1 MDHGESSYRRFLEG
15 DQTAFDSIVSTYRP
29 GLILFINR
37 FVRNLETAEDIA
49 IDVFVEVLI
58 HPKRYHFQASL
69 KTYLYMIGRSR
80 ALDALRRGKCLPT
93 TELPGDLAA
102 EEELEETVFRDQR
115 KRALRSAL
123 AELPEQMQ
131 QAVYL
136 VYFEDMGYAEAA
148 AVMQKSRKQID
159 NLLCRAKAALRDKLG
174 KEWEIL

>member
-15 DQTAFDSIVSTYRP
+15 DETAFDSIVSTYRP

-37 FVRNLETAEDIA
+37 FVRSLETAEDIA

-69 KTYLYMIGRSR
+69 KTYLYMLGRSR
-80 ALDALRRGKCLPT
+80 ALDTLRRGKCLPT
-93 TELPGDLAA
+93 TELPEDLADEA
-102 EEELEETVFRDQR
+102 ELEETIFRDAR

-136 VYFEDMGYAEAA
+136 VYFEDMGYEEAA

-159 NLLCRAKAALRDKLG
+159 NLLYRAKAALRDKLG
-174 KEWEIL
+174 KEWEIQ

>member
-1 MDHGESSYRRFLEG
+1 MDYGESSYRRFLEG
-15 DQTAFDSIVSTYRP
+15 DETAFDSIVTTYRP

-69 KTYLYMIGRSR
+69 KTYLYMMGRSR
-80 ALDALRRGKCLPT
+80 ALDALRRGNCLPT
-93 TELPGDLAA
+93 TELPEDLAA

-136 VYFEDMGYAEAA
+136 VYFEDMGYEEAA

-159 NLLCRAKAALRDKLG
+159 NLLYRAKAALRDKLG